1 MKKTLQLIEQA
12 YSLIEA
18 APFPEAGGTAPT
30 EGGAP
35 DPTMP
40 AEAPP
45 AEGVPEV
52 QPLTSQGEVALIKKL
67 ITLLKSVVTTT
78 PDDNTRTEISN
89 FNVDSVTPENAREM
103 LSNFENILITN
114 KSDFET
120 SQVDNQYGL

>member
-1 MKKTLQLIEQA
+1 MKKTLQLIERA
-12 YSLIEA
+12 YTLLEQD
-18 APFPEAGGTAPT
+18 APAQ
-30 EGGAP
+30 P

-45 AEGVPEV
+45 VEGTPEV

-78 PDDNTRTEISN
+78 PDDSTRTEISN

-120 SQVDNQYGL
+120 SQVDNQYGLT

>member
-1 MKKTLQLIEQA
+1 MKKTLQLIERA
-12 YSLIEA
+12 YTLLEQD
-18 APFPEAGGTAPT
+18 APT
-30 EGGAP
+30 LDAAAQP
-35 DPTMP
+35 DPTVP
-40 AEAPP
+40 VEAPP
-45 AEGVPEV
+45 AEGAPEV

-78 PDDNTRTEISN
+78 PDDSTRTEISN
-89 FNVDSVTPENAREM
+89 FNVDSVTPENARKM

>member
-1 MKKTLQLIEQA
+1 MKKTLKIFEKA
-12 YSLIEA
+12 YSLLEA
-18 APFPEAGGTAPT
+18 APFPGADSVPPV

-45 AEGVPEV
+45 VEGEPDV

-67 ITLLKSVVTTT
+67 ITLLKSVVSTT
-78 PDDNTRTEISN
+78 PDDSTRTEISN
-89 FNVDSVTPENAREM
+89 FNVDIITPENAREM
-103 LSNFENILITN
+103 LSKFENMLITN

-120 SQVDNQYGL
+120 SQIDNQYGL